1 MPYIGRGSDGFGI
14 RERYQ
19 YTATSGQTAFTGS
32 DINSKTLKFD
42 NGSLIDVYLNGVL
55 LKPTTDYNTS
65 TANTVTLVSGA
76 STSDEVMI
84 IVYDVFALS
93 DAMPKT
99 GGTFSGA
106 LVAEGGVTFN
116 EGSNDVDFRVESNGD
131 ANMLFV
137 EGGTNMIGIKT
148 NDPKEVMDVRGALV
162 ASGDHATN
170 SNAQGSAHGVML
182 SSTSGT
188 GYVSPIS
195 NSTNDVDL
203 TLRALNG
210 GSFENRLVLDSEG
223 DVTVSTGD
231 IIFSAAGKGI
241 NLGVTSN
248 TDSNT
253 LEDYEEGTWAAT
265 TNANL
270 GLTSGSNTGS
280 YTKIGDICHARLYM
294 RVASVSGTNHIYFS
308 LPFTAAANTAT
319 DSYNAEAVGHIA
331 QWQCSFGT
339 GHIFCKVGNGS
350 STLYTYTSGNDADW
364 AIITNSSIDTASQ
377 MAINIT
383 YRTA

>member
-1 MPYIGRGSDGFGI
+1 MDIDGAVDI
-14 RERYQ
+14 AS
-19 YTATSGQTAFTGS
+19 TTTLNDDVTFTGANYNVVWDKS
-32 DINSKTLKFD
+32 DNALEFADNAKAKFGTGGDLEIYHNGSHSVIQDAGTGNLQIVASTVMWRNSANNEFIAKGVENGAVELYYDNSKKLET
-42 NGSLIDVYLNGVL
+42 
-55 LKPTTDYNTS
+55 TS
-65 TANTVTLVSGA
+65 T
-76 STSDEVMI
+76 
-84 IVYDVFALS
+84 
-93 DAMPKT
+93 
-99 GGTFSGA
+99 
-106 LVAEGGVTFN
+106 
-116 EGSNDVDFRVESNGD
+116 
-131 ANMLFV
+131 
-137 EGGTNMIGIKT
+137 GI
-148 NDPKEVMDVRGALV
+148 L
-162 ASGDHATN
+162 
-170 SNAQGSAHGVML
+170 
-182 SSTSGT
+182 
-188 GYVSPIS
+188 I
-195 NSTNDVDL
+195 
-203 TLRALNG
+203 
-210 GSFENRLVLDSEG
+210 
-223 DVTVSTGD
+223 TGD
-231 IIFSAAGKGI
+231 IVFSGSGDGI

-253 LEDYEEGTWAAT
+253 LEDYEEGTWEAT

-294 RVASVSGTNHIYFS
+294 RVASVSGTNHLFFS
-308 LPFTAAANTAT
+308 LHFTSAANTAT